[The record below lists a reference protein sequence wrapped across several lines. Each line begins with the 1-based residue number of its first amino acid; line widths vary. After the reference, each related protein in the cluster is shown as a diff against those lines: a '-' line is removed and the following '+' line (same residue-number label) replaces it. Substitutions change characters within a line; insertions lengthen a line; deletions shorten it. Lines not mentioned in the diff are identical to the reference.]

1 MTRRSVAAAMTT
13 ATVAAVALGSVVS
26 LAHASLRARASA
38 GAHCE
43 RRYRDLQIPAYDRR
57 IVIHQY
63 RHVSCTTAA
72 RVASATADAYE
83 RGLPTVDL
91 PPPPAGVPGGKGHTF
106 TVRTRRYGT
115 YSCRLTARG
124 SDFVEGRCRQGPRF
138 VGFLDLDHYW
148 VHGK

>member
-1 MTRRSVAAAMTT
+1 MITVGVTAATLGCAVIPAGASASARTRMAP
-13 ATVAAVALGSVVS
+13 
-26 LAHASLRARASA
+26 RASA
-38 GAHCE
+38 SAHCE
-43 RRYRDLQIPAYDRR
+43 RRYRDLQIPSYDRR

-72 RVASATADAYE
+72 RVASAAADAYE
-83 RGLPTVDL
+83 RGLPTAEL

-106 TVRTRRYGT
+106 TLRTRRYGT

-124 SDFVEGRCRQGPRF
+124 SDFVEGRCRRGQRF